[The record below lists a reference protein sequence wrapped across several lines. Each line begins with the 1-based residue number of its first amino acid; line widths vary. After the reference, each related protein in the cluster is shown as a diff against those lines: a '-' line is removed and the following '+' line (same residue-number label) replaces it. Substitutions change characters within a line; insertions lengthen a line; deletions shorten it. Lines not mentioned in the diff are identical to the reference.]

1 MIPCRSLVGLP
12 LLDHSGTNLRH
23 IFRPNMLEV
32 RTSVDGVKRVH
43 ATQNS
48 TFRQSNVLS
57 RITERRTL
65 PKSGRDLGAQ
75 VTEGTIG

>member
-1 MIPCRSLVGLP
+1 
-12 LLDHSGTNLRH
+12 
-23 IFRPNMLEV
+23 MLEV
-32 RTSVDGVKRVH
+32 RTSVDGVNRVH